1 MRKFFKVLV
10 LVPLAV
16 IFVVFAIANRR
27 PVTVSFDPFNLA
39 TPSIGATLPL
49 FVVIIL
55 VAILG
60 VVAGSMATWLSN
72 RHWRREARRHEE
84 DAREARAEL
93 ALLRERERAAAAAV
107 STPAL
112 PFRDSAALPGDNRAT
127 LL

>member
-16 IFVVFAIANRR
+16 ILLVFAIANRR
-27 PVTVSFDPFNLA
+27 PVTVSFDPFSLTN
-39 TPSIGATLPL
+39 PSIAATLPL

-55 VAILG
+55 VAIFG
-60 VVAGSMATWLSN
+60 VVAGSMATWLRN

-93 ALLRERERAAAAAV
+93 ALMQERERAAAAV

-112 PFRDSAALPGDNRAT
+112 PFRDSTALPGDNRAA